1 MKKISMGNWIT
12 IALVVANGI
21 FIGASLSKDVEN
33 VQVEVEKVGKTA
45 NTARTMAYAN
55 DNKIAVIES
64 KIDQGFSNLEKLI
77 IKTNGH

>member
-33 VQVEVEKVGKTA
+33 VQVEVEKVGRVA
-45 NTARTMAYAN
+45 NTAKEMAF
-55 DNKIAVIES
+55 DNKLEIAVVKATIE
-64 KIDQGFSNLEKLI
+64 QGFSNIEKLI
-77 IKTNGH
+77 RNGH